1 MRGYT
6 NLASVRILNSIPP
19 KSEELTLKMKSLITY
34 FTKIGFTENELS
46 AFLSCIKIRKFNA
59 NELIL
64 INGQLE
70 NYLSFI
76 DAGIVRYYTIANDK
90 EITFDFA
97 FKNSFYCAYDSF
109 YSRNKTKTYIQALT
123 DCQLYSISY
132 ENLQT
137 LYGKCETAKILGRIS
152 TEYLL
157 NKKVKRELNLLTKT
171 PQERYEQLL
180 NEQPKYIQQIPLKYL
195 ASYIGVV
202 PETLSRIRKRIS

>member
-1 MRGYT
+1 MT
-6 NLASVRILNSIPP
+6 SIIEYFEKLGFPEHTL
-19 KSEELTLKMKSLITY
+19 EE
-34 FTKIGFTENELS
+34 
-46 AFLSCIKIRKFNA
+46 FLSCIKTRQFSA

-64 INGQLE
+64 AQGQLE

-76 DAGIVRYYTIANDK
+76 DTGVVRYYVVANDK

-109 YSRNKTKTYIQALT
+109 YNRTKTEVYVQTLT
-123 DCQLYSISY
+123 ECQLYSISY
-132 ENLQT
+132 ENLQR
-137 LYGKCETAKILGRIS
+137 LYEKCETAKKLGRIA

-157 NKKVKRELNLLTKT
+157 EKKVKRELDLLTKT
-171 PQERYEQLL
+171 PQERYERLL
-180 NEQPKYIQQIPLKYL
+180 LEQPKYIQQIPLKYL

>member
-1 MRGYT
+1 
-6 NLASVRILNSIPP
+6 
-19 KSEELTLKMKSLITY
+19 MKSLITY

-46 AFLSCIKIRKFNA
+46 TFLSCIKTRKFYA

-64 INGQLE
+64 TNGQLE

-76 DAGIVRYYTIANDK
+76 DVGIVRYYAIANDK

-109 YSRNKTKTYIQALT
+109 YSRNKTEIYIQALT

-132 ENLQT
+132 ESLQT
-137 LYGKCETAKILGRIS
+137 LYGKCETAKKLGRIA

-157 NKKVKRELNLLTKT
+157 DKKVKRELNLLTKT
-171 PQERYEQLL
+171 PQERYEKLL
-180 NEQPKYIQQIPLKYL
+180 TEQPKYIQQIPLKYL

>member
-1 MRGYT
+1 MQ
-6 NLASVRILNSIPP
+6 
-19 KSEELTLKMKSLITY
+19 SLITY
-34 FTKIGFTENELS
+34 FTKIGFSENDLSEL
-46 AFLSCIKIRKFNA
+46 LNCIKIRKFSA
-59 NELIL
+59 NEIIL
-64 INGQLE
+64 ANGQVE

-76 DAGIVRYYTIANDK
+76 DKGVVRYYVIANDK

-109 YSRNKTKTYIQALT
+109 YSRKTTEVYIQAIT
-123 DCQLYSISY
+123 ECNLYSISNEKLQLLY
-132 ENLQT
+132 E
-137 LYGKCETAKILGRIS
+137 KCEIAKKLGRIA

-157 NKKVKRELNLLTKT
+157 TKKVKRELSLLTTT
-171 PQERYEQLL
+171 PQERYELLL